1 MPQGALAAERNTL
14 QAIVKVIAPS
24 AFAQAFA
31 HGSKRGVLAL
41 PFCAT
46 RCPSNP
52 HRPRPPPPPPHAS
65 APPPR
70 PAPPPRC
77 PAADLSSFLL
87 ALSGLL
93 AATVPGPQWSSDA
106 ARPAAAAKPAA
117 ARPSS

>member
-1 MPQGALAAERNTL
+1 MPPPAGPQSLPPTLSPTSRLRSSRVTVSPSQVNLATEAGVPQGALAAERNTL

-52 HRPRPPPPPPHAS
+52 HRPRPPP
-65 APPPR
+65 
-70 PAPPPRC
+70 
-77 PAADLSSFLL
+77 
-87 ALSGLL
+87 
-93 AATVPGPQWSSDA
+93 
-106 ARPAAAAKPAA
+106 
-117 ARPSS
+117 